1 MMLIL
6 IKLMMM
12 SQRREDYDLSSGRTW
27 QTHWQ
32 CWCWSLLRWWW
43 WWWWWWAESA
53 VLSTLWQQPRVW
65 TGLSSARAAD
75 VELSSLSS
83 LHQSLSTDQPQM
95 TWQRQQQ
102 RNWHLCETMILAI
115 NWENKTFTEFYS
127 MFMRWALIYL
137 CRHDNILNPWK
148 SPTFQLFQFITQS
161 LEKYF
166 SPNLSKIISLSEI
179 ICLSVAFMIAR

>member
-43 WWWWWWAESA
+43 WWWWAESA
-53 VLSTLWQQPRVW
+53 VLTTLWQQPRVW

-102 RNWHLCETMILAI
+102 RNWHLCKTMIVAI
-115 NWENKTFTEFYS
+115 NWETKLRSFT
-127 MFMRWALIYL
+127 L
-137 CRHDNILNPWK
+137 CTWDEHWYIFVDNILNPWK